1 MRLEK
6 YKVKYNP
13 AKTAFA
19 FTSEGPKGHIEKRV
33 YYSKIKHKGY
43 KNLYHLSFGD
53 KLIDSDD
60 IDDQVISDNKDS
72 EKVLATVANTLMTF
86 SKQHPK
92 AQIIFE
98 GSNTTR
104 NRLYRMA
111 ISKYFDELSA
121 IFNIYG
127 SFNKK
132 WLPFEKKNIA
142 YSAFLIR
149 RKIS

>member
-13 AKTAFA
+13 AKTTFF
-19 FTSEGPKGHIEKRV
+19 FTSEGPKGRIEKGV

-43 KNLYHLSFGD
+43 KMLYHLSFGD
-53 KLIDSDD
+53 KLKDSDD
-60 IDDQVISDNKDS
+60 IDDQVVTDNKDS
-72 EKVLATVANTLMTF
+72 EKVLATVANTLIAF

-92 AQIIFE
+92 AQIFFE
-98 GSNTTR
+98 GSNTAR

-111 ISKYFDELSA
+111 ISKYFDELSI
-121 IFNIYG
+121 IFDIYG

-132 WLPFEKKNIA
+132 WLPFERKNID
-142 YSAFLIR
+142 YRAFLIK